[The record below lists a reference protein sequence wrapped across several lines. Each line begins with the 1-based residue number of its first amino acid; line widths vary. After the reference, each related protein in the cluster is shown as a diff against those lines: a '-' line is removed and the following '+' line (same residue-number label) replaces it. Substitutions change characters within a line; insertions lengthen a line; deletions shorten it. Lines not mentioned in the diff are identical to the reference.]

1 MLAVTYT
8 PPAVNPLLRLI
19 EAKLAGETAIAETLK
34 AKSQPLVPVDTGAL
48 RDSATVTHDG
58 DQATLTYSATSPEGY
73 DYAAIQHE
81 RLDYT
86 HTAGQAKYVEQPMNN
101 EHEAM
106 LGAAHAAM
114 APLL

>member
-8 PPAVNPLLRLI
+8 PPAVNPLVRLI
-19 EAKLAGETAIAETLK
+19 EAKIAGELAIAETLK

-48 RDSATVTHDG
+48 KASATVTHDG
-58 DQATLTYSATSPEGY
+58 HQATLTYSATSPEGY

-81 RLDYT
+81 RLDYAHRVGT
-86 HTAGQAKYVEQPMNN
+86 AKYVEGPMNN

-106 LGAAHAAM
+106 LAAAHAAM